1 MNFTSVLMH
10 VCSPSLH
17 SVISKSRM
25 FVLSSVIQVINE
37 KTNNA
42 ELKADLSELVLD
54 SPFNFK

>member
-1 MNFTSVLMH
+1 MNFTSVLMY

-17 SVISKSRM
+17 SVISKSHVC
-25 FVLSSVIQVINE
+25 VLSSVIQVINE

-42 ELKADLSELVLD
+42 ELKAGLSETVLD

>member
-1 MNFTSVLMH
+1 MFAVPPCTVLSANLA
-10 VCSPSLH
+10 C
-17 SVISKSRM
+17 
-25 FVLSSVIQVINE
+25 VLSSVIQVINE